1 MRSHMPSKLFFCPNK
16 NAYFILFIAQREARD
31 LSILFLVGVSTRSL
45 SMISE
50 RLIGRRISPTEISS
64 VSGELNAAV
73 EAWRQRD
80 LSKEPVKYLLIS

>member
-1 MRSHMPSKLFFCPNK
+1 MRLHMPSKLFFCPNK
-16 NAYFILFIAQREARD
+16 NAYFILSIAQRV
-31 LSILFLVGVSTRSL
+31 LFLAGVSIRCL

-73 EAWRQRD
+73 EAWRD
-80 LSKEPVKYLLIS
+80 LSKKPVKYLLIS